1 MGRLLVLVV
10 LVVVAVWLIRRALR
24 AAARNPDASSPAGKA
39 DSSGNKSEDLVR
51 CANCGVLLPR
61 AEAHLTG
68 GALYC
73 TEEHA
78 RLGPGPR

>member
-24 AAARNPDASSPAGKA
+24 ASARNPDSSSPAGNA
-39 DSSGNKSEDLVR
+39 DSSNNKSEELVR

-61 AEAHLTG
+61 AEARLAG

-73 TEEHA
+73 TGEHA

>member
-10 LVVVAVWLIRRALR
+10 LVVLAVWLIRRALR
-24 AAARNPDASSPAGKA
+24 APTRGTDASTKT
-39 DSSGNKSEDLVR
+39 EELVR
-51 CANCGVLLPR
+51 CAHCGVLLPR
-61 AEAHLTG
+61 EEARLNG

-78 RLGPGPR
+78 RLGPAKR